1 MNTSCSICLEVI
13 NENDKCTLNCNHQF
27 CKKCIDEC
35 LQKNNQTCPNCRA
48 PIQCYHHNDTNY
60 QLLCINPNDTNQ
72 INENRLLRNQLTIY
86 QVANRKI
93 LQLGYV
99 TLSAIAYLSYNYLYQ
114 YKSFHDQS
122 ELLQECYRNNSIIHD
137 LLTDR
142 SRSIVVYNKYDS
154 YECDISEDTYNR
166 CFHTPPHQ

>member
-35 LQKNNQTCPNCRA
+35 LQKNN
-48 PIQCYHHNDTNY
+48 
-60 QLLCINPNDTNQ
+60 CINPNDTNQ